1 VRIIGV
7 QRGLTAIE
15 ILTGVVAVVVIVAVA
30 LPMWRIYQVRAQRA
44 AAIEA
49 LLTLQVAQDRHF
61 ATHARYV
68 DDTGLSVAPPAGLG
82 LPRQTSNGVHEIEVR
97 RSADQL
103 GYVAVART
111 TSSGDA
117 ADDPRCAELHLDQ
130 HGRRSSRD
138 RAGVDTTADCWKQ
151 N

>member
-1 VRIIGV
+1 M
-7 QRGLTAIE
+7 QRGLTFIE

-49 LLTLQVAQDRHF
+49 LLTVQVAQDRHF

-68 DDTGLSVAPPAGLG
+68 DDAGLSVAPPAGLG
-82 LPRQTSNGVHEIEVR
+82 LASQTRDGIHEIEVR

-117 ADDPRCAELHLDQ
+117 VEDPRCAELQLDQ

-138 RAGVDTTADCWKQ
+138 RAGVDTTADCWQQ